1 MFQEVLSLI
10 ASSANP
16 HGWPSSAMQTY
27 WFGYFPNEDDP
38 VPRVLSVRPQV
49 DRMRV
54 AKRSANIVASDVQIG
69 EEDEPVSKFLS
80 MTTSKLTG
88 DVVLVPQ
95 TQLGP
100 VCEQCCRGCSR
111 CPPVK

>member
-1 MFQEVLSLI
+1 MWEKRFAKTA
-10 ASSANP
+10 AS
-16 HGWPSSAMQTY
+16 GVQT
-27 WFGYFPNEDDP
+27 
-38 VPRVLSVRPQV
+38 V
-49 DRMRV
+49 
-54 AKRSANIVASDVQIG
+54 